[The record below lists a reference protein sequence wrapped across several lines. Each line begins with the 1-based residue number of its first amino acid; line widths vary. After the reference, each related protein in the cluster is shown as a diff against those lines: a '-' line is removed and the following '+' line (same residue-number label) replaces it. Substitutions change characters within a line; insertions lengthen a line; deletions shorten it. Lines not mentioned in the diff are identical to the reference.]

1 MASNNYVGANVTPSS
16 DTFREWVDLT
26 NRITFDMSDKVVTT
40 AKHSVGGGT
49 TGNAYVNGIFS
60 ANTLFITDSISGVK
74 TDDTANNLGA
84 NSTVANVIFSSNVV
98 FIANS
103 TANAIIHAQSNVN
116 FTGQRFTLTTN
127 TDLDAA
133 NVDINATKLKI
144 SGTSANIHST
154 TLLVNGTTFDVDS
167 NVDIDNALT
176 DINSTDVNISGSNV
190 IIDSVNV
197 DIDGTA
203 ANLDSTT
210 TNINGTTLDIN
221 SATVDIDSATEVNV
235 NAPDIDINGA
245 LLDINST
252 TVDIDG
258 TTTDIN
264 ADDVNISGANS
275 KINSTHLDIHGTT
288 LDINSNT
295 NIDGVITTTANAT
308 IGNAN
313 DDVLTVNAN
322 TVLTDKLDVAEATNL
337 QKDLTVGGHTTLN
350 GNTVIGDNINVDE
363 LKLLALVNTH
373 ILPSTNGSVSIGNTT
388 NRWDGTFD
396 DLVGEDITS
405 NNTLTV
411 TGQADFNGDVNLGD
425 AATDTVTFN
434 ADVDSNILPT
444 ANGLNL
450 GADNS
455 RWDLIANGI
464 NASDASVF
472 QSTIDV
478 TGVGTF
484 GNDVDIT
491 GEANTG
497 TLIVRSTSNLKGFA
511 NAEQSLGVGANVH
524 IGGNTYIHHNDANG
538 ATTISNGNI
547 TVGNHLVNTA
557 ITPSSIDTDGTL
569 TVLGAAGIANTLATG
584 NTTVTGFANV
594 TGNLRAASAN
604 VSGHTN
610 AATLGATGAVDFDS
624 TLNVDGLITGGAG
637 LDITGIANASS
648 AMNIGTNVGSN
659 TKAHFVKGTQT
670 VGNAVVNSSTISIG
684 NSGTSTVIKKS
695 TIDVGANVDIN
706 TSAFFVKGTATMG
719 NTIVNTSV
727 IHVGNND
734 TNTHISKAGI
744 DTDGTLAVKLPTT
757 LSNTVAAGNTTVTGF
772 VNVSGNIKAASANV
786 SGHSNVATLGA
797 SGAVALGSTL
807 EVTGNADLNG
817 DLDVD
822 GTTNLDVV
830 DIDGAV
836 DMATTLGVTG
846 AVTLGNAISVAN
858 LSTLDGGAVVTGT
871 ANADILHV
879 APGEDTQI
887 RLAANNFKLGNS
899 SIFTSITTDGI
910 TSTGAV
916 SVTNTAGFG
925 NTTISGTGS
934 VTGAFDAGATTLGSL
949 TSTGAV
955 DIDSTLNVDG
965 KATLNG
971 DVDLGNANT
980 DSVNFIAEVSSNISP
995 EGNTQALGLNDARW
1009 ILKANTINTS
1019 GDGTIGNDL
1028 SVDGTTNSTSNTTG
1042 AITSAGGLGVKKS
1055 ATIGENLTLE
1065 GNLNAGPANTANI
1078 TSDATSSTIRSTS
1091 VIANTLEITTSA
1103 SLPSDTTLTL
1113 AEANAVNFNVIN
1125 NANFSTGADVVVNL
1139 GKSPAGNVTV
1149 NLVNAHFTDTMIL
1162 DNKLTVGETIEVGTF
1177 VTDASGSGG
1186 ATGTGSQL
1194 SSTTLETN
1202 IVRARSDL
1210 IANYSSDRNLKNDV
1224 IKIDTALDKIETI
1237 SGYEFTWN
1245 KLIDDHRVGT
1255 KDYGVLAQELE
1266 EILPHAVDINNRG
1279 YKTVNYNS
1287 LIPLLI
1293 EAVKELSGRVK
1304 ELEKGDEIDG

>member
-1 MASNNYVGANVTPSS
+1 MASNNYISANITPSS

-60 ANTLFITDSISGVK
+60 ANTLFITDSISGAK

-84 NSTVANVIFSSNVV
+84 NSTVANVVFSSNVV

-176 DINSTDVNISGSNV
+176 DITATDFNVSGSNV
-190 IIDSVNV
+190 TIDSTHV
-197 DIDGTA
+197 DIDGTS

-288 LDINSNT
+288 LDINSAT
-295 NIDGVITTTANAT
+295 NIDGNVTLTANIIVGT
-308 IGNAN
+308 AN
-313 DDVLTVNAN
+313 DDFMNVNSKAY
-322 TVLTDKLDVAEATNL
+322 LFDILDVAEPANL

-350 GNTVIGDNINVDE
+350 GNTVIGDNLAVDE
-363 LKLLALVNTH
+363 LKLNAQVNTA
-373 ILPSTNGSVSIGNTT
+373 ILPTTNGTLSIGNTT
-388 NRWDGTFD
+388 QRWDGVFD
-396 DLVGEDITS
+396 DLVGDDITA

-425 AATDTVTFN
+425 AATDTVTFV
-434 ADVDSNILPT
+434 ADVDSNILPS
-444 ANGLNL
+444 ANGNDL
-450 GADNS
+450 GAANA
-455 RWDLIANGI
+455 RWDLLANGI

-497 TLIVRSTSNLKGFA
+497 TLRVRSTSKLEGFA
-511 NAEQSLGVGANVH
+511 NAVQSIGVGANAH
-524 IGGNTYIHHNDANG
+524 IAGNVYIHHGDSDG
-538 ATTISNGNI
+538 VTTISNGNI
-547 TVGNHLVNTA
+547 TVGSGSANTA
-557 ITPSSIDTDGTL
+557 ITPESIDTDGTL
-569 TVLGAAGIANTLATG
+569 AVLGAASIANTLATG

-648 AMNIGTNVGSN
+648 EMNIGTNVGSN
-659 TKAHFVKGTQT
+659 TKAHFVKGTAT

-684 NSGTSTVIKKS
+684 NSLATTVIKKS

-706 TSAFFVKGTATMG
+706 TSAFFVKGTTAMG
-719 NTIVNTSV
+719 NAVVNSSV
-727 IHVGNND
+727 IHIGNND

-744 DTDGTLAVKLPTT
+744 DTDGTLAVKLATT
-757 LSNTVAAGNTTVTGF
+757 LSNTVAAGNTTITGF
-772 VNVSGNIKAASANV
+772 ADISGNMKAVSANV

-836 DMATTLGVTG
+836 DMANTLGVTG
-846 AVTLGNAISVAN
+846 PVTFGNTLGVAN
-858 LSTLDGGAVVTGT
+858 LATFNAGAVITGT
-871 ANADILHV
+871 ANTGVLHV
-879 APGEDTQI
+879 GPG
-887 RLAANNFKLGNS
+887 LADRVRISNNTIKVGTTAGA
-899 SIFTSITTDGI
+899 FTEVTTTGI

-916 SVTNTAGFG
+916 AITNTAAFG

-955 DIDSTLNVDG
+955 DFDSTLNVDG
-965 KATLNG
+965 KATFNG

-1009 ILKANTINTS
+1009 IVKANTINTS
-1019 GDGTIGNDL
+1019 GGGTIGDDL
-1028 SVDGTTNSTSNTTG
+1028 SVGGTTQSTSNTTG

-1055 ATIGENLTLE
+1055 ATIGQNLKVEGDGDIDGNLTV
-1065 GNLNAGPANTANI
+1065 GPAFSVSSNNVYSTMTAN
-1078 TSDATSSTIRSTS
+1078 AAS
-1091 VIANTLEITTSA
+1091 VQDLTVTGSA
-1103 SLPSDTTLTL
+1103 SLPSDTTLSL
-1113 AEANAVNFNVIN
+1113 NQADIVELDVSANADFGKTT
-1125 NANFSTGADVVVNL
+1125 SVVMNL
-1139 GKSPAGNVTV
+1139 GGDPAGRTTV
-1149 NLVNAHFTDTMIL
+1149 NLTNAHFTNTMAL
-1162 DNKLTVGETIEVGTF
+1162 DHRLEVGTF
-1177 VTDASGSGG
+1177 VTDESGSGG

-1194 SSTTLETN
+1194 TSTTLETN

-1237 SGYEFTWN
+1237 GGYEFTWN

-1255 KDYGVLAQELE
+1255 KDYGVIAQELE

-1293 EAVKELSGRVK
+1293 EAVKELSGKVK

>member
-60 ANTLFITDSISGVK
+60 ANTLFITDSISGAK

-144 SGTSANIHST
+144 SGTSANVEST

-176 DINSTDVNISGSNV
+176 DIAATKINLSGTSANITSTTLTIDGTTLDLNSNVDLDAANVDIDATKLKVSGTSANVHSVTLLVNGTTLDVHSNVDIDNALTDITSTDTNISGSNV
-190 IIDSVNV
+190 TIDSVHV
-197 DIDGTA
+197 
-203 ANLDSTT
+203 
-210 TNINGTTLDIN
+210 
-221 SATVDIDSATEVNV
+221 
-235 NAPDIDINGA
+235 
-245 LLDINST
+245 
-252 TVDIDG
+252 
-258 TTTDIN
+258 
-264 ADDVNISGANS
+264 
-275 KINSTHLDIHGTT
+275 DIHGTS

-295 NIDGVITTTANAT
+295 NIDGIITTTASAT

-313 DDVLTVNAN
+313 DDILTVNAN
-322 TVLTDKLDVAEATNL
+322 TILTDKLDVAEATNL

-396 DLVGEDITS
+396 DLVGDDITS

-455 RWDLIANGI
+455 RWDLIANGV
-464 NASDASVF
+464 NVSDHAHF
-472 QSTIDV
+472 NSTANVEGIA
-478 TGVGTF
+478 TF

-497 TLIVRSTSNLKGFA
+497 TLRVRSTSQLEGFA
-511 NAEQSLGVGANVH
+511 NAVQSIGVGANAH
-524 IGGNTYIHHNDANG
+524 IAGNTYIHHDSTDG

-547 TVGNHLVNTA
+547 TVGSSTVNTA
-557 ITPSSIDTDGTL
+557 ITPNSIDTDGTL
-569 TVLGAAGIANTLATG
+569 AVLGAASIANTLATG
-584 NTTVTGFANV
+584 NTTVTGFTNV
-594 TGNLRAASAN
+594 TGNLKAASAN

-659 TKAHFVKGTQT
+659 TKAHFVKGTET

-684 NSGTSTVIKKS
+684 NSLTTTVIKKS

-706 TSAFFVKGTATMG
+706 TSAFFVKGTAAMG
-719 NTIVNTSV
+719 NAVVNSSV
-727 IHVGNND
+727 IRIGTNT

-744 DTDGTLAVKLPTT
+744 DTDGTLAVKLATT
-757 LSNTVAAGNTTVTGF
+757 LSNTVAAGNTTITGF
-772 VNVSGNIKAASANV
+772 ADISDNLKAASANV
-786 SGHSNVATLGA
+786 SGHSNVNTIGA
-797 SGAVALGSTL
+797 SGAVVLGSTL

-836 DMATTLGVTG
+836 DMANTLGVTG
-846 AVTLGNAISVAN
+846 PVTFGNTLGVAN
-858 LSTLDGGAVVTGT
+858 LATFNAGAVITGT
-871 ANADILHV
+871 ANTDILHV
-879 APGEDTQI
+879 GPALTDRVRI
-887 RLAANNFKLGNS
+887 SNNTIKVGTTAGA
-899 SIFTSITTDGI
+899 FTELTTTGI

-916 SVTNTAGFG
+916 AITNSAAFG
-925 NTTISGTGS
+925 NTTIAGTGS
-934 VTGAFDAGATTLGSL
+934 VTGAFDAGATTLSSL

-955 DIDSTLNVDG
+955 DFDSTLNVDE
-965 KATLNG
+965 KATFNG

-980 DSVNFIAEVSSNISP
+980 DSVNFIAEVSSNIIP

-1019 GDGTIGNDL
+1019 GATTIGTSLTVN
-1028 SVDGTTNSTSNTTG
+1028 GTTNSTSNTTG

-1055 ATIGENLTLE
+1055 VTIGEKLKVFSDADIDGNLTV
-1065 GNLNAGPANTANI
+1065 GPAFSVSSNSDYSTMTANAVSI
-1078 TSDATSSTIRSTS
+1078 QD
-1091 VIANTLEITTSA
+1091 LEVTNSA
-1103 SLPSDTTLTL
+1103 SLPSNTTFSIN
-1113 AEANAVNFNVIN
+1113 EADIVSLDVSSNADFIGTDLEVNF
-1125 NANFSTGADVVVNL
+1125 GGD
-1139 GKSPAGNVTV
+1139 PAGKTTI
-1149 NLVNAHFTDTMIL
+1149 NLTNAHFTNTMVFDHRLQIGAHANG
-1162 DNKLTVGETIEVGTF
+1162 DSSF
-1177 VTDASGSGG
+1177 VSGS
-1186 ATGTGSQL
+1186 TGTQAN
-1194 SSTTLETN
+1194 TTAVEADN
-1202 IVRARSDL
+1202 IYARNDL

-1304 ELEKGDEIDG
+1304 ELEKGDEIDGWSNYTW